1 MINIDKS
8 RVLVKDPL
16 SKFHTVSLCLKI
28 HYQIAIDAARFGK
41 RVERERELM
50 VPCLLIF
57 SSDIGAVVSSFCR
70 RHVHTQ
76 TSNTTDT
83 NCATADSFS
92 FFLLIRP
99 SAKQS
104 KARLEEEAAF
114 HTQPKRDYQSA
125 AAAARAAEGTIRREM
140 RFRRRNSR
148 AHSGAIGFFFFPRPL
163 Q

>member
-1 MINIDKS
+1 
-8 RVLVKDPL
+8 
-16 SKFHTVSLCLKI
+16 
-28 HYQIAIDAARFGK
+28 
-41 RVERERELM
+41 M

-125 AAAARAAEGTIRREM
+125 AAAAARAAEGTIRREM